1 MSVRNITRTYRSAT
15 PDTLAEN
22 WYADAYR
29 IAYRLGE
36 LYGTTTD
43 TAAGVIAATSPVN
56 SWGNNLRI
64 AERILSEH
72 SLGRTVTDGYL
83 TLGLSKA
90 ARLLAGERP
99 EDVLTSM
106 KVYNFWQAISTAG
119 QHPEAVVVD
128 RHAWDIYTNTRLNP
142 TRVTDK
148 RYREAAD
155 AYRRAAKILGTT
167 PSRVQ
172 SVTWVAWRRRYWAEG
187 AFDPR

>member
-1 MSVRNITRTYRSAT
+1 M
-15 PDTLAEN
+15 
-22 WYADAYR
+22 
-29 IAYRLGE
+29 
-36 LYGTTTD
+36 
-43 TAAGVIAATSPVN
+43 
-56 SWGNNLRI
+56 
-64 AERILSEH
+64 
-72 SLGRTVTDGYL
+72 
-83 TLGLSKA
+83 
-90 ARLLAGERP
+90 
-99 EDVLTSM
+99 
-106 KVYNFWQAISTAG
+106 
-119 QHPEAVVVD
+119 VD